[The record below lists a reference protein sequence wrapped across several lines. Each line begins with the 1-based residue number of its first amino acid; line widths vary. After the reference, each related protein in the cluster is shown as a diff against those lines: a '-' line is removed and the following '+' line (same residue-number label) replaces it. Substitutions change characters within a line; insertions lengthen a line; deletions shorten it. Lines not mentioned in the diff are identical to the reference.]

1 MLAMSAPIHTTCFYY
16 DYDYKTNDVLFLIS
30 ERIRAARKTKRMV
43 AGEGDPE
50 RQQVR
55 ESGLS
60 SQLSASISPSIEAG
74 VIALEQI
81 NK

>member
-1 MLAMSAPIHTTCFYY
+1 
-16 DYDYKTNDVLFLIS
+16 
-30 ERIRAARKTKRMV
+30 MV

-74 VIALEQI
+74 V
-81 NK
+81 